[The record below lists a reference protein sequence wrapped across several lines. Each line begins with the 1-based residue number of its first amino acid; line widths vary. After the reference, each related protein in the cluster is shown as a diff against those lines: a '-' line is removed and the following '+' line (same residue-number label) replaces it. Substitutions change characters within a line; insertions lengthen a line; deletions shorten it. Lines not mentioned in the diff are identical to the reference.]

1 MRNEKRLPR
10 SLPLL
15 PKWFQE
21 IFPRVHGRRLF
32 HVGGEEHFKKL
43 ASTEKKQLR
52 AEEKGNR
59 PYKAK
64 QSCGPTKAFGS
75 ESPCSYWLHLVLWN
89 NSEWR
94 IKKTRRTVKFKT
106 SKTKETSNCLTD
118 WQNQKDLL
126 KMSSIL
132 RSRTSEFTA
141 AVLRLFVQLCI
152 QPHNLAGLTL
162 IFQHA
167 IDYYDSKPIVDFD
180 RTTSVLER
188 TSLVFNTKDFHSTKR
203 DSIRLFLV
211 F

>member
-1 MRNEKRLPR
+1 MSEVKNISR
-10 SLPLL
+10 SLLQLKRNNLGRKKKETVLTKLNKAVDRRKLL
-15 PKWFQE
+15 
-21 IFPRVHGRRLF
+21 V
-32 HVGGEEHFKKL
+32 
-43 ASTEKKQLR
+43 
-52 AEEKGNR
+52 
-59 PYKAK
+59 
-64 QSCGPTKAFGS
+64 QSHPAATDFISCFGITQN
-75 ESPCSYWLHLVLWN
+75 V
-89 NSEWR
+89 R

-203 DSIRLFLV
+203 DSILAVSSFLDIDCN
-211 F
+211 FSL